1 MEVHDMT
8 KKIIGLFIILVLLS
22 GFCGL
27 VSADILPPV
36 PTMTLT
42 VEPAPT
48 MGPLPMTMYTAQL
61 SFMPTTS
68 TTQLVAYFYNITSPM
83 GPIILLGSAPFDRT
97 GKAVLIKHL
106 DPGTY
111 TAQASTVINTI
122 TVKSNTVTYKVP

>member
-1 MEVHDMT
+1 MT
-8 KKIIGLFIILVLLS
+8 KKIIGLILIVVLLS
-22 GFCGL
+22 AFCGL
-27 VSADILPPV
+27 VSADILPV
-36 PTMTLT
+36 PTMKLT

-68 TTQLVAYFYNITSPM
+68 TTQLVATFCNITTPT
-83 GPIILLGSAPFDRT
+83 GPIYLLGTAPFDRT

-106 DPGTY
+106 DPGVY